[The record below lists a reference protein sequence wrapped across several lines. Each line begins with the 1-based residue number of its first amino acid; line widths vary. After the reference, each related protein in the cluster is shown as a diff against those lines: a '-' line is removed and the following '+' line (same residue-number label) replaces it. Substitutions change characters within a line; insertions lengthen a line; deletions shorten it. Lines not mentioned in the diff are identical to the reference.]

1 MKLGVQHWVLEYYQ
15 FFSNDDPGLTLTIF
29 MAGSDLFP
37 NASALVKAYAPLSA
51 HVFPSL
57 F

>member
-1 MKLGVQHWVLEYYQ
+1 MPMPWG
-15 FFSNDDPGLTLTIF
+15 FFSNDNARLTVTIF
-29 MAGSDLFP
+29 MTGSDLFP
-37 NASALVKAYAPLSA
+37 DVSVWVIAYKALSA